1 MENRTQNMQLH
12 DTVSEEQVVA
22 FGVPRG
28 SVLGPLMF
36 ISYTTPL
43 YDIARRH
50 GISIHLYADDIQL
63 YISSS
68 PLPKED
74 THSAMMRLQACVV
87 AIQNWMIVNKL
98 KLNADKTD
106 TI

>member
-1 MENRTQNMQLH
+1 MENRTQNMQFH
-12 DTVSEEQVVA
+12 DTVSEEQAVV
-22 FGVPRG
+22 FGVLQG

-36 ISYTTPL
+36 VSYTAPL
-43 YDIARRH
+43 CDIARRH

-63 YISSS
+63 YISFS
-68 PLPKED
+68 PLSKED
-74 THSAMMRLQACVV
+74 TNSAMMRLPACIV

-98 KLNADKTD
+98 KLSADKTD